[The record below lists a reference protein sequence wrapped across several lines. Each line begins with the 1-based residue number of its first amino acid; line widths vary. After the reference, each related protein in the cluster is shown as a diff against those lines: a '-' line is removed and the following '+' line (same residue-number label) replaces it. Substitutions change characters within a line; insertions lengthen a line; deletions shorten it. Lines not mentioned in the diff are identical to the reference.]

1 MKYACALLECRL
13 EEAFSP
19 LKKRFPRAALAFGI
33 AVAAAITFLALPA
46 RSQTQAFSASLTGVV
61 HDSSQG
67 VVPGAKVTLSSSE
80 KGIARTFTTDTEGRY
95 SFTLLSPGKYSLLI
109 EAAGFSS
116 YKEEGIDLT
125 AGQAASETITLQLGQ
140 VKTELT
146 VTGAQAPLLA
156 TDNANVSSD
165 LNQQEIQQLPVN
177 LRNAFG
183 LVLLNSSVNNS
194 TQLQLLNGGGQ
205 SGTADQD
212 ISFLNFGGGYFGT
225 TAYLL
230 DGHWDTAAD
239 WGGVIYV
246 PSMDSV
252 QEANIQTNGFTAQ
265 YGWSTGNVY
274 NVVTK
279 SGSSSFHGDA
289 FEFLRNDKLDANF
302 FFNNANGIQK
312 TPFHRN
318 QFGIVGG
325 GPVYIPRLYRQRN
338 KTFFFAAYEGL
349 RQSSPVNYTA
359 TVPTLAERNGD
370 FSAIPQT
377 LYNPFSTQQTANG
390 FTRTAFAG
398 NQIPASLMS
407 AVAKNL
413 LSYYPKP
420 TNNGLANN
428 FVAAAPAPTQ
438 SNEWSIR
445 VDHNFTD
452 NVQSFARFS
461 NKNEFKVGNPAFYGA
476 SDPGGPYLRQPNNRL
491 DGASGFTWVINPT
504 TVLSLN
510 FGLNHWIEGNVVQ
523 AFPFDMTK
531 LGLPTFLNTTS
542 NQFPVTNVS
551 GYAPLG
557 PQNGSGEGGFPRNTY
572 TSSVSLS
579 KVIGAHSLSTG
590 FTNVILQTGGGRI
603 YPTTLNFDY
612 SATAG
617 PNPQTASPATAGN
630 AFASMLLGVGT
641 SGSTGVSVLPYNS
654 KHYYGTYVQDDWKV
668 TDKLTLNLGLRYEYQ
683 TAPVERFNEQSFFDF
698 NAVNPISSLLGY
710 TVKGTVVFNGVNGV
724 RAGLYNPQKTDF
736 SPRIGLA
743 YKALSKLVVRAGF
756 GTFFVPSYLG
766 GGSTQG
772 YGQATPWVAVQS
784 NGFTPQNTLDDAFPT
799 GLLPQTGSGLGGLTN
814 VGFSTSGTE
823 SHRPDPYMIQWM
835 AGVQY
840 QLTNND
846 LIDVSYVGDRGV
858 HIQQGSEN
866 LNQLPTADL
875 ALGNQLLQPVTNP
888 FYGKIGSSGCN
899 LSSPTIA
906 YGQLLRP
913 YPEFCDVSIS
923 QMNDSWS
930 HYDALQV
937 NYTHRWSA
945 GLQVLASYTFSKFLD
960 NTSGTNG
967 WAQTNSV
974 PIRNYYNLA
983 EEKSVDAADI
993 PHSVVISYIYE
1004 LPVGKG
1010 KKVGGNF
1017 NAITNAVLGGW
1028 QVTGVSSFK
1037 SGFPIGVAGGVNNA
1051 GSFGGNQRPNV
1062 VGDPKLSQQTFQEW
1076 FNTSAF
1082 AQPAPF
1088 TFGDAPRYM
1097 STVRAPGLQ
1106 DFDIG
1111 IQKWFY
1117 WREILKLQFRGEMFN
1132 AFNRANFYAP
1142 DSNFSDPSFGRISA
1156 TLPPRDVQFGLKLYW

>member
-370 FSAIPQT
+370 FSALPQT

-491 DGASGFTWVINPT
+491 DGVTGFTWVINPT

-590 FTNVILQTGGGRI
+590 FTNVILHTGGGRI

-630 AFASMLLGVGT
+630 AFA
-641 SGSTGVSVLPYNS
+641 
-654 KHYYGTYVQDDWKV
+654 
-668 TDKLTLNLGLRYEYQ
+668 R
-683 TAPVERFNEQSFFDF
+683 
-698 NAVNPISSLLGY
+698 
-710 TVKGTVVFNGVNGV
+710 
-724 RAGLYNPQKTDF
+724 
-736 SPRIGLA
+736 
-743 YKALSKLVVRAGF
+743 
-756 GTFFVPSYLG
+756 
-766 GGSTQG
+766 
-772 YGQATPWVAVQS
+772 
-784 NGFTPQNTLDDAFPT
+784 
-799 GLLPQTGSGLGGLTN
+799 
-814 VGFSTSGTE
+814 
-823 SHRPDPYMIQWM
+823 
-835 AGVQY
+835 
-840 QLTNND
+840 
-846 LIDVSYVGDRGV
+846 
-858 HIQQGSEN
+858 SE
-866 LNQLPTADL
+866 
-875 ALGNQLLQPVTNP
+875 
-888 FYGKIGSSGCN
+888 
-899 LSSPTIA
+899 
-906 YGQLLRP
+906 
-913 YPEFCDVSIS
+913 E
-923 QMNDSWS
+923 
-930 HYDALQV
+930 
-937 NYTHRWSA
+937 
-945 GLQVLASYTFSKFLD
+945 
-960 NTSGTNG
+960 
-967 WAQTNSV
+967 
-974 PIRNYYNLA
+974 
-983 EEKSVDAADI
+983 
-993 PHSVVISYIYE
+993 
-1004 LPVGKG
+1004 
-1010 KKVGGNF
+1010 
-1017 NAITNAVLGGW
+1017 
-1028 QVTGVSSFK
+1028 
-1037 SGFPIGVAGGVNNA
+1037 
-1051 GSFGGNQRPNV
+1051 
-1062 VGDPKLSQQTFQEW
+1062 
-1076 FNTSAF
+1076 
-1082 AQPAPF
+1082 
-1088 TFGDAPRYM
+1088 
-1097 STVRAPGLQ
+1097 
-1106 DFDIG
+1106 
-1111 IQKWFY
+1111 
-1117 WREILKLQFRGEMFN
+1117 
-1132 AFNRANFYAP
+1132 
-1142 DSNFSDPSFGRISA
+1142 
-1156 TLPPRDVQFGLKLYW
+1156 